1 MWLLMLVVEDDDDD
15 DGGDGECLLL
25 FCLFVVD
32 TPAAVC
38 DVVGCSVVFFGGNA
52 GKKKLMNVPIT
63 KLVVSNLRWIIIL
76 VKMR

>member
-1 MWLLMLVVEDDDDD
+1 MLVDDDDD

-25 FCLFVVD
+25 FCLFVVAA
-32 TPAAVC
+32 PAAVC
-38 DVVGCSVVFFGGNA
+38 DVVGCSVGFFGGNA
-52 GKKKLMNVPIT
+52 GKKKLKYVPIT